1 MIMSN
6 IFEKSIDM
14 GIGLYSYSKEK
25 IEEFVDE
32 LVKKGDLSQSDAKG
46 MVDDLVKRGEKQR
59 QGIENVIKNEIIQV
73 LDFMNIAR
81 KKDLVSRDELR
92 NIIREEITN
101 VLNNNSASNNQETN
115 NKGSFLE

>member
-1 MIMSN
+1 MSN

-101 VLNNNSASNNQETN
+101 VLNNNLASNNQETN